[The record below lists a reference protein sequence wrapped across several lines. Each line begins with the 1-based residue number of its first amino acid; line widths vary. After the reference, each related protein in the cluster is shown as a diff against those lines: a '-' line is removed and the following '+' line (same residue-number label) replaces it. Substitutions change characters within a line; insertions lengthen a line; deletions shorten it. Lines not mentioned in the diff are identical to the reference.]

1 MTNDEIVL
9 YKKVRD
15 YGGCSC
21 MATLLL
27 FTFFVMIIVSYFSDE
42 KGALHISL
50 YAAGVLLLALLGVK
64 LIAYKS
70 KHEAKTMR
78 LKVSEEGLHYY
89 EHLTFIEWRAITD
102 IQIINRELSVSVGT
116 SPALDFKLNLL
127 DTDLEHTYDDFCQLL
142 NKYYYPKSIYTY
154 ETWSSCGC

>member
-1 MTNDEIVL
+1 MVL
-9 YKKVRD
+9 HQKTHD
-15 YGGCSC
+15 YGGYSC
-21 MATLLL
+21 MASLLL
-27 FTFFVMIIVSYFSDE
+27 FTFFVMIIISYFSDE
-42 KGALHISL
+42 KGALHIAL
-50 YAAGVLLLALLGVK
+50 YAVGVLLLVLLGIR

-70 KHEAKTMR
+70 KHEAKNMR
-78 LKVSEEGLHYY
+78 LKVSEEGLQYY
-89 EHLTFIEWRAITD
+89 KHLTLIEWRSITD

-127 DTDLEHTYDDFCQLL
+127 DTDLEYDFDDFCQLL